1 MKMEQEKCI
10 ISGSAGFIGSHI
22 ADTLSQQGIP
32 TIGVDNLSGG
42 FLRNTI
48 DHLCFFGDLCDK
60 HTTEKIISQF
70 RPTTL
75 FHFASSA
82 REIGSLF
89 EPQKSLEDNALAY
102 TNILHACIKY
112 KFKKVVLAS
121 SMAVYGNQTPP
132 FTEDMEKHPE
142 DVYGFN
148 KSYMEDITKVLSE
161 IHDFK
166 YTIIRPHNVFGIRQ
180 SLSDIYR
187 NVFAIWMNRIM
198 HGEKE
203 IYVFGDGEQKRAFSP
218 IEFSLP
224 CYVRCL
230 DSDTDG
236 KIYNIGGINP
246 ITLNEAAKLTLKVM
260 GVENQVSIVHLPDR
274 PRETKFAYCSFQRS
288 VDELGYKETRS
299 LEECLRDMASWAISL
314 GPQPWTHDKLELA
327 NDKAPE
333 VWRKDKY

>member
-1 MKMEQEKCI
+1 MEKQKCLVT
-10 ISGSAGFIGSHI
+10 GSAGFMGSRI
-22 ADTLSQQGIP
+22 ADELSRLNFP
-32 TIGVDNLSGG
+32 TIGIDNLSGG
-42 FLRNTI
+42 HMRNTL
-48 DHLCFFGDLCDK
+48 DHLCFFLDLRDK
-60 HTTEKIISQF
+60 SSTEKLISQYQ
-70 RPTTL
+70 PEIL
-75 FHFASSA
+75 VHFAASA

-102 TNILHACIKY
+102 TNILNACIKY
-112 KFKKVVLAS
+112 KFKKVILAS

-148 KSYMEDITKVLSE
+148 KAYMEDITKVLSE

-166 YTIIRPHNVFGIRQ
+166 YTIIRPHNVIGERQ

-187 NVFAIWMNRIM
+187 NVFGIWINRIM

-224 CYVRCL
+224 CYTRCL

-246 ITLNEAAKLTLKVM
+246 ITLNEAAKLVLKVM
-260 GVENQVSIVHLPDR
+260 DVEDKVSIVHLKDR
-274 PRETKFAYCSFQRS
+274 PRETKFAYCSFQKS
-288 VDELGYKETRS
+288 VDELCYKETRS
-299 LEECLRDMASWAISL
+299 LEECLKDMAIWCRSI
-314 GPQPWTHDKLELA
+314 GPQPWTKDKLELA